1 MITLTGKLVC
11 ANAIEAELVASLL
24 PEHTRLTREE
34 PGCLSFLVTRTADPL
49 VWNIEEAFEDEAAY
63 RAHQARA
70 RTGAWHSATAHLKRD
85 YRTTGL

>member
-11 ANAIEAELVASLL
+11 ANSVEAELVASMLA
-24 PEHTRLTREE
+24 EHTRLTREE

-49 VWNIEEAFEDEAAY
+49 VWQVEEAFEDAAAY
-63 RAHQARA
+63 RAHQTRLRA
-70 RTGAWHSATAHLKRD
+70 SPWHAATAHLKRD